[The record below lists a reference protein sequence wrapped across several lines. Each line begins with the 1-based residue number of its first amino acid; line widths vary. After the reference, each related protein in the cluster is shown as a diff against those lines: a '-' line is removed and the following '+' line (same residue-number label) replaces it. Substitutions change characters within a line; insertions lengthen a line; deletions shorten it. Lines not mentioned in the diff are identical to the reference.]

1 MRTLKG
7 TLCGVASSVVLPLL
21 LPLAVSAQV
30 TSERGTATAPFNG
43 PPICSTGKGVD
54 KGKRPVPECLQPTAA
69 ELRDLQRRA
78 ALNALERFV
87 ARDGEATQR
96 SFERVRD
103 SASARFEQ
111 LVIGVLELSR
121 TIDSTTRQVTINV
134 RADISEATLRDLLRA
149 TSAVASA
156 STTERSLMGMFMLA
170 RSQSSTTRFDSE
182 RRTNSSASTTSSRVN
197 TADSTRAVRE
207 AESLKGGVVTLDDR
221 VQSSQ
226 KVNSTTETN
235 SGTVTTGSSM
245 TRANQDEFSVAPAQD
260 LESAIGSRL
269 NVAGYEPVEG
279 ALLED
284 DGKPAL
290 LEAIRADFGAGDDL
304 KATTLRRMLGAAQK
318 QEVRYVLVG
327 FVEAGLP
334 TTDAVSGSQRV
345 SAKVT
350 AKVYDLSGRLPRTV
364 VTVGPA
370 LHAGLGPDASTART
384 NAIKSAADETA
395 RAVINQLS
403 NRQVK

>member
-7 TLCGVASSVVLPLL
+7 TLCGVASSVVVPLL

-156 STTERSLMGMFMLA
+156 STIERSLMGMFMLA

-334 TTDAVSGSQRV
+334 ATDAISGSQRV